1 MHEELVNALR
11 CCVTDYNS
19 IQSRLCN
26 KCQYAKYA
34 DGKYG
39 CENKLKA
46 DAADALETSEKNI
59 MYLFDRVC
67 ELEEDNSELKEL
79 VMVIRCKDCESWDEE
94 CSSGRKTLGNYRCI
108 CHEWSNEEDGHYR
121 YTAEDDFCSY
131 AERREE

>member
-46 DAADALETSEKNI
+46 DAADAIERLEKTIEMQYETI
-59 MYLFDRVC
+59 AQLDAD
-67 ELEEDNSELKEL
+67 LEAAYN
-79 VMVIRCKDCESWDEE
+79 
-94 CSSGRKTLGNYRCI
+94 
-108 CHEWSNEEDGHYR
+108 H
-121 YTAEDDFCSY
+121 
-131 AERREE
+131 

>member
-1 MHEELVNALR
+1 MNNAELIKALR

-46 DAADALETSEKNI
+46 DAADAIERLQRDYEYCSDMLNLAIRVTGFSMTALVQLYEIEKKGET
-59 MYLFDRVC
+59 
-67 ELEEDNSELKEL
+67 
-79 VMVIRCKDCESWDEE
+79 DERPTE
-94 CSSGRKTLGNYRCI
+94 A
-108 CHEWSNEEDGHYR
+108 D
-121 YTAEDDFCSY
+121 
-131 AERREE
+131 